1 MLPDFG
7 WTELLVIAIVLI
19 VVVGPKDLPR
29 VIRGF
34 SKSLG
39 SMRKMAGDFRKQFD
53 DALSEAELDDLKT
66 LASDV
71 KSMDPRSKIKE
82 ALNPL
87 GEIGKDIN
95 DELKGVAKSIE
106 DDFEDDTAP
115 VSRKL
120 TPQEAY
126 PQLSDTPKKAAAKKP
141 ASKKSAAKKP
151 AAKTATAKKPAV
163 KATIAKTKT
172 VAKKTT
178 SSAVSSP
185 AKMTSSPT
193 ANAKTATARSASAK
207 TATAKKPQSTK
218 TPAAK
223 RTAAAKKPAIKKT
236 SAAKKPAAPKA
247 GDA

>member
-29 VIRGF
+29 VVRGF

-66 LASDV
+66 LADDV
-71 KSMDPRSKIKE
+71 KGMDPRSKIKD

-106 DDFEDDTAP
+106 DDFEDDKAP

-126 PQLSDTPKKAAAKKP
+126 PQLSDPPKKTTTKKTAARKPTAKKAAAKKP
-141 ASKKSAAKKP
+141 AANKTTTKATAAKPKVVTKKP
-151 AAKTATAKKPAV
+151 AARKP
-163 KATIAKTKT
+163 T
-172 VAKKTT
+172 
-178 SSAVSSP
+178 
-185 AKMTSSPT
+185 
-193 ANAKTATARSASAK
+193 AKTAT
-207 TATAKKPQSTK
+207 TK
-218 TPAAK
+218 APTTRAPAAK
-223 RTAAAKKPAIKKT
+223 KSPAARKPAAKKA
-236 SAAKKPAAPKA
+236 SAAKRPAASKA

>member
-7 WTELLVIAIVLI
+7 WTELLLIAIVLI

-29 VIRGF
+29 VVRGF

-71 KSMDPRSKIKE
+71 KQMDPRNKIKD

-106 DDFEDDTAP
+106 ADAAP
-115 VSRKL
+115 ESSKSTSQGVSTTEKPAAKKL
-120 TPQEAY
+120 AASKPATKKPAAK
-126 PQLSDTPKKAAAKKP
+126 PKAAAKTATSRATSSPVKKTVAAKP
-141 ASKKSAAKKP
+141 ATTKKP
-151 AAKTATAKKPAV
+151 AAKTTAPTKKPAQR
-163 KATIAKTKT
+163 KTPTKR
-172 VAKKTT
+172 
-178 SSAVSSP
+178 P
-185 AKMTSSPT
+185 AK
-193 ANAKTATARSASAK
+193 
-207 TATAKKPQSTK
+207 
-218 TPAAK
+218 
-223 RTAAAKKPAIKKT
+223 
-236 SAAKKPAAPKA
+236 PKA

>member
-7 WTELLVIAIVLI
+7 WTELLLIAIVLI

-29 VIRGF
+29 VVRGF

-71 KSMDPRSKIKE
+71 KQMDPRNKIKD

-106 DDFEDDTAP
+106 ADSAP
-115 VSRKL
+115 VSRKAVPAEDK
-120 TPQEAY
+120 PQISA
-126 PQLSDTPKKAAAKKP
+126 STKKTAAKKP
-141 ASKKSAAKKP
+141 AAKKP
-151 AAKTATAKKPAV
+151 AAKTTA
-163 KATIAKTKT
+163 AKTTAAKPKT
-172 VAKKTT
+172 AAKTT
-178 SSAVSSP
+178 SA
-185 AKMTSSPT
+185 
-193 ANAKTATARSASAK
+193 AKT
-207 TATAKKPQSTK
+207 
-218 TPAAK
+218 
-223 RTAAAKKPAIKKT
+223 TAAAKKPVAAKKPAARKPAAKKPAARNPAARKP
-236 SAAKKPAAPKA
+236 AAKKPAAPKA
-247 GDA
+247 GNA

>member
-7 WTELLVIAIVLI
+7 WTELLLIAIVLI

-29 VIRGF
+29 VVRGF

-71 KSMDPRSKIKE
+71 KQMDPRNKIKD

-106 DDFEDDTAP
+106 ADAAP
-115 VSRKL
+115 ESSKSTSQEVSTTKKPAAKKL
-120 TPQEAY
+120 AASKPATKKPAAK
-126 PQLSDTPKKAAAKKP
+126 PKAAAKTATSRATSSPVKKTVAAKP
-141 ASKKSAAKKP
+141 ATTKKP
-151 AAKTATAKKPAV
+151 AAKTTAPTKKPAQ
-163 KATIAKTKT
+163 
-172 VAKKTT
+172 
-178 SSAVSSP
+178 
-185 AKMTSSPT
+185 
-193 ANAKTATARSASAK
+193 R
-207 TATAKKPQSTK
+207 K
-218 TPAAK
+218 TPTKRAAK
-223 RTAAAKKPAIKKT
+223 
-236 SAAKKPAAPKA
+236 PKA